1 MKKYKDFII
10 SISIVML
17 TQATVYFLIKSFV
30 NNYNLMTSFVQVPY
44 ISHFVYFYDSWYPFI
59 LLSAFII
66 YKHDKKTY
74 LTLIITMMITALAAH
89 ITFLIY
95 PSMIERPEI
104 TVKNLSDWAVYMT
117 YKTDTPVNC
126 LPSVHCLYCFVM
138 SYYVIVCKN
147 LKTKFKVLMVIYAL
161 LIAVSTL
168 FIVQHIAEDAI
179 LALVYAIILIP
190 VAHLIKNKIKYFKIF
205 KSFN

>member
-190 VAHLIKNKIKYFKIF
+190 VAHLIKNKIKDFKIF

>member
-10 SISIVML
+10 SIAVVML
-17 TQATVYFLIKSFV
+17 TQATVYFLIKSFL
-30 NNYNLMTSFVQVPY
+30 NDYHLMTSFVQIPF

-95 PSMIERPEI
+95 PSMITRPEI
-104 TVKNLSDWAVYMT
+104 EVKNLSDWAVYMT

-126 LPSVHCLYCFVM
+126 LPSVHCLYCFVV

-147 LKTKFKVLMVIYAL
+147 FKTKYKVLMVIYAL
-161 LIAVSTL
+161 LIVSSTL
-168 FIVQHIAEDAI
+168 FITQHIAEDVI
-179 LALVYAIILIP
+179 LAFIYVLILTP
-190 VAHLIKNKIKYFKIF
+190 VAYLIKNRIKDFKIF